1 VLGTVT
7 LSLAAMADVVY
18 LVRDMMFTSKIREV
32 ARQLG
37 LAIQAAPD
45 AGALPRAAVGA
56 RLVIIDLRLPQAME
70 ALDALAADPAIAA
83 IPRIGFV
90 DHEKIEVMDAA
101 RARGCTRVLTKGQF
115 AKELPALL
123 GPAGP

>member
-1 VLGTVT
+1 
-7 LSLAAMADVVY
+7 MADIVY

-45 AGALPRAAVGA
+45 PGALSRTAAGARV
-56 RLVIIDLRLPQAME
+56 VIVDLRLPQAME
-70 ALDALAADPAIAA
+70 ALDALAALAADPAVAA
-83 IPRIGFV
+83 MRPAQTIIGFV
-90 DHEKIEVMDAA
+90 DHEKVEVMDAA

-123 GPAGP
+123 GPAAPLT

>member
-1 VLGTVT
+1 
-7 LSLAAMADVVY
+7 MADVVY

-37 LAIQAAPD
+37 LQIQAAPD
-45 AGALPRAAVGA
+45 PAALAQAAAGARVAIV
-56 RLVIIDLRLPQAME
+56 DLRLPQALE
-70 ALDALAADPAIAA
+70 ALDALAAQPAG
-83 IPRIGFV
+83 PTVIGFV
-90 DHEKIEVMDAA
+90 DHEKVEVMDAA

-123 GPAGP
+123 AARVPTTE